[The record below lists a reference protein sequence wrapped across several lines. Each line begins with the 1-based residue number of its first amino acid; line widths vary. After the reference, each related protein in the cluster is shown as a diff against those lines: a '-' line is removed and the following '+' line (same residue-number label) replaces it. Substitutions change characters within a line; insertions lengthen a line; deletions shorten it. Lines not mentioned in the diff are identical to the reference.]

1 MKGFAKYK
9 QSLDNILENSYTNKK
24 EFKNNLSVI
33 MGTLKFSKPLREFF
47 TLYNEIEIK
56 NFDTIED
63 SKNYL
68 NEAVRYLRENKK
80 ELVSVKNILDKII
93 VNRKNLCNNQI
104 KNPIYENIDTV
115 VFNNNIINIE
125 SLIKSRE
132 FLSESMI
139 NRKKH
144 STVKV
149 NPKILSHTISRNY
162 QEEYGNSLS
171 ESEQD
176 ILKNTLLMTEESIN
190 TEFDNVKDVAL
201 NRINTLLKET
211 QEEGLCAKLVET
223 KDEIKQLKGT
233 KINYIKVRGL
243 LEDLN

>member
-9 QSLDNILENSYTNKK
+9 QSLDSILENSYTNKK
-24 EFKNNLSVI
+24 EFKNNLSII

-56 NFDTIED
+56 NFDTVED

-80 ELVSVKNILDKII
+80 ELASVKNILDKII
-93 VNRKNLCNNQI
+93 VNRKNLCNNTR

-115 VFNNNIINIE
+115 VFNNNIINID

-139 NRKKH
+139 SNKKR

-149 NPKILSHTISRNY
+149 NPKILSHAISRNY
-162 QEEYGNSLS
+162 QEEYGKSLS
-171 ESEQD
+171 ESEQN
-176 ILKNTLLMTEESIN
+176 ILKNTLLMTEESVN
-190 TEFDNVKDVAL
+190 TEFDNIKDIAI

-211 QEEGLCAKLVET
+211 KEDELGTKLIET
-223 KDEIKQLKGT
+223 KNEINQLKST

>member
-9 QSLDNILENSYTNKK
+9 QSLDSILENSYTNKK

-56 NFDTIED
+56 NFDTLED

-93 VNRKNLCNNQI
+93 VNRKNLCNNTI

-115 VFNNNIINIE
+115 VFNNNIINID

-139 NRKKH
+139 SNKKR

-149 NPKILSHTISRNY
+149 NPKILSHAISRNY
-162 QEEYGNSLS
+162 QEEYGKSLS
-171 ESEQD
+171 ESEQN
-176 ILKNTLLMTEESIN
+176 ILKNTLLMTEESVN
-190 TEFDNVKDVAL
+190 TEFDNIKDIAV

-211 QEEGLCAKLVET
+211 TEDELGTKLIET
-223 KDEIKQLKGT
+223 KDEIKQLKST